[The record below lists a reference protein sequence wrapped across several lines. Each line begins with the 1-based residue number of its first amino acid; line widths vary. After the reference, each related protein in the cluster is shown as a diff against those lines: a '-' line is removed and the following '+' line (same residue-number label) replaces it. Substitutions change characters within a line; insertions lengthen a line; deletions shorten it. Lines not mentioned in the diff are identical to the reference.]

1 MKVYLGY
8 KQESDIF
15 FKFKET
21 REDYENWYKGD
32 VLSNKFEIYM
42 DFNPTTLGVY
52 PTIDIKDSR
61 GRVITNIMHDGIIVP
76 VAKEG
81 AGNYYVATYTLG
93 KHQILSTGRHDITI
107 CMNKQGTYKKS
118 VCNSAVE
125 ILGTDAV
132 SGDILIVSKD
142 NASNIVQS
150 MLTIIKNMQDQLG
163 PLDTAQADNAARLTD
178 VEAKNTSQDERLT
191 VLEDGNIQ
199 IKRYTIRIP
208 SVNSVILMLR
218 EITAS
223 GGLKRGYFYSFENAE
238 SDVFKQYLFIRISE
252 NVGFLLAKID
262 DVESFQIYHVSK
274 PSNSSD
280 WTLLSDSFVKNS
292 VLTEAIKNF
301 AYDATMDTEY
311 GDGGVGIK
319 LEYSTNSG
327 KKSSTAYVYSAG
339 IHSAGVMSAQ
349 DKRKLDGIEV
359 GATRYT
365 DDMAVSATKQIVK
378 TEAETA
384 VREYTYSKAT
394 LDNKLA
400 TLQFTKL
407 IKVNS
412 LPTENINT
420 NAVYLV
426 KKQQET
432 LGDVYTE
439 YIYTDEGW
447 EVLGDTSVNLDNYV
461 SVDSLLE
468 QLNNYATKQEVKT
481 AKYEAI
487 GVAYDDVMSALSSTN
502 GYTLKEAFIQ
512 AHSASNNMLLI
523 ESNWVN
529 NSDYVAP
536 NFVALFELVF
546 SIPTAYDRFFYKG
559 TKLETPSD
567 HADIGF
573 GIRVRYMKHRG
584 SFQFGINGTADN
596 SGKVAIND
604 NSAWDWLTNEREA
617 DGKIYINVSLY
628 QRFNYLVNNL
638 NAGTNTYAPNV
649 WTDRIFSF
657 INKEWSENLLHQ
669 NAARYQAY
677 VVAHKLEQPTST
689 TLSCTDQ
696 ICAPS
701 VDHNISHA
709 EQDVVLNKLSGKCEK
724 VYANLVA
731 FADKNYTSGSF
742 SLSIKDGVITFN
754 GTGNGNTIW
763 VNLLNDLPNGT
774 KLFYNTL
781 SARIDLST
789 LGNLSAGSSLTLSS
803 SRNNLGFW
811 TPNGTVLNNV
821 KLYLSAFSDNENHE
835 FKPYDSLNPT
845 DYFHFTT
852 PTQIESVGGN
862 LISGFESGSYNT
874 TNGLDQESANNKR
887 SNYIIVKPNTT
898 YTLCKNGV
906 VASAINMSFYDIN
919 RNFISNFISPR
930 TFTTPNN
937 ARYFR
942 FYGNITEQ
950 ITPDSKWSLIESN
963 VALPYTPY
971 QSTTQSFTDL
981 VAKAEELFEP
991 NILAYGINGDYNC
1004 IELKSGKAWFNG
1016 NYAKFNLGDLDYTFD
1031 STFPRFYT
1039 NQLTLAKVPT
1049 NNNLIANIIAPG
1061 YESVSLNAL
1070 SAYSGNA
1077 IAISSSGFLSI
1088 KNTNY
1093 TNASAFKQAMQGVY
1107 LIYELAQPIV
1117 EDLGEYPHTLHLFDN
1132 GSFILND
1139 EGSIDFTIALNTIQM
1154 VIQNGERDIDQEN
1167 RIRKLEE
1174 KIEQPAERHFLT
1186 EEDVEVIQFSELSV
1200 DTDYR
1205 LIDLTQD
1212 RYIGKTIIID
1222 DIQSDEGLA
1231 FKYNKYSMFVPAIV
1245 QANNDSFEHLYYF
1258 YRDTEYNL
1266 TRVNF
1271 NNLDSSNNSAV
1282 VSVSENMITVSFT
1295 YRY

>member
-52 PTIDIKDSR
+52 PTIDIKDSK

-93 KHQILSTGRHDITI
+93 KHQILSTGRHDITV

-178 VEAKNTSQDERLT
+178 VESKNTSQDERLT

-208 SVNSVILMLR
+208 SLNTVILMLR

-223 GGLKRGYFYSFENAE
+223 GGLKRGYFYSFEDYGTTEA
-238 SDVFKQYLFIRISE
+238 SFKQYLFIRMSD
-252 NVGFLLAKID
+252 NVGFLLAKD
-262 DVESFQIYHVSK
+262 DSAESFQIYHITK

-280 WTLLSDSFVKNS
+280 WTLPSDSFTKNS

-301 AYDATMDTEY
+301 AYNATMDTEY
-311 GDGGVGIK
+311 GDGGVDIK

-327 KKSSTAYVYSAG
+327 KKSSTAHVNMAMPSW
-339 IHSAGVMSAQ
+339 AGVMSAR
-349 DKRKLDGIEV
+349 DKRKLDGIEA

-384 VREYTYSKAT
+384 VREYTYSKST

-468 QLNNYATKQEVKT
+468 QLSDYATKQEVKT

-487 GVAYDDVMSALSSTN
+487 GVAYDDVMSALSSAN

-512 AHSASNNMLLI
+512 AHSATNNMLLT

-529 NSDYVAP
+529 NPDYVAP

-546 SIPTAYDRFFYKG
+546 SIPTTYDRFFYKG
-559 TKLETPSD
+559 TKLETQYD
-567 HADIGF
+567 YADIGF
-573 GIRVRYMKHRG
+573 GMRVRYMKHRG

-596 SGKVAIND
+596 SGKVTIND

-649 WTDRIFSF
+649 WTDRIFGF
-657 INKEWSENLLHQ
+657 INKEWNENLLHQ

-677 VVAHKLEQPTST
+677 VVAHKLEEPTST
-689 TLSCTDQ
+689 TLSCQDQ
-696 ICAPS
+696 ICTPS
-701 VDHNISHA
+701 VDHNISHS
-709 EQDVVLNKLSGKCEK
+709 EQDVVLNKLSGRTR
-724 VYANLVA
+724 VSRNLLNI
-731 FADKNYTSGSF
+731 ADKSSTTTNGITYSV
-742 SLSIKDGVITFN
+742 KNGVITLN
-754 GTGNGNTIW
+754 GTSTSGF
-763 VNLLNDLPNGT
+763 VLLFFNNFLSKGT
-774 KLFYNTL
+774 YFYNDFT
-781 SARIDLST
+781 SKFGFNVEFYANNSYDSEV
-789 LGNLSAGSSLTLSS
+789 GSLNYEHYKSVT
-803 SRNNLGFW
+803 
-811 TPNGTVLNNV
+811 LNNDCNYIMLWITNNV
-821 KLYLSAFSDNENHE
+821 TFNNDQI
-835 FKPYDSLNPT
+835 KPMLVRGTEAPT
-845 DYFHFTT
+845 TFEPYFEGFHFTT

-862 LISGFESGSYNT
+862 LFDESSYGLGNIAEENGIGNVSGYYYYTMFCQPNT
-874 TNGLDQESANNKR
+874 QYSSSIAKHFYFYDKYL
-887 SNYIIVKPNTT
+887 NYIGKTNIVN
-898 YTLCKNGV
+898 
-906 VASAINMSFYDIN
+906 SFI
-919 RNFISNFISPR
+919 
-930 TFTTPNN
+930 TPNN
-937 ARYFR
+937 C
-942 FYGNITEQ
+942 FYLRVENNGLLTHFMLNKGT
-950 ITPDSKWSLIESN
+950 T
-963 VALPYTPY
+963 ALPYAPY
-971 QSTTQSFTDL
+971 QSTTQPFTDL
-981 VAKAEELFEP
+981 VNKAEELFEP

-1004 IELKSGKAWFNG
+1004 IEFKGGKTWFNG
-1016 NYAKFNLGDLDYTFD
+1016 KYALVNMDSLKWQYYSDVSLYTSDDLVNIK
-1031 STFPRFYT
+1031 SV
-1039 NQLTLAKVPT
+1039 NSNV
-1049 NNNLIANIIAPG
+1049 IAN
-1061 YESVSLNAL
+1061 AL
-1070 SAYSGNA
+1070 A
-1077 IAISSSGFLSI
+1077 
-1088 KNTNY
+1088 TNY
-1093 TNASAFKQAMQGVY
+1093 PIQTNDDIGSKNGLAVYNKQLVVHSNTRPTGY

-1174 KIEQPAERHFLT
+1174 RVEQPAERHFLT
-1186 EEDVEVIQFSELSV
+1186 EEDVEVIQFSELSI

-1266 TRVNF
+1266 TRVIF
-1271 NNLDSSNNSAV
+1271 NNLDSSNNAAV
-1282 VSVSENMITVSFT
+1282 VHVSENMITVSFT